1 MRSHNYCSKKANPKN
16 YIHRA
21 IKKYGKTQ
29 FDIEVLDEAD
39 NFEDLNN
46 KEVDWIYI
54 LNTIDYGYNLTA
66 GGEGCSVKIGRRHP
80 PEVIAIIVSKNKGQK
95 RTKEQKEMISRVA
108 KERVAKY
115 GWTINW
121 NGKKHTDES
130 KAKMSAK
137 RKGKKW
143 YYNPATNESRQLFDN
158 SIPDGWIPGRYIP
171 KEDREKMTAARKYD
185 SKVRENMSKG
195 KANKKICHNLI
206 TKQNKFFYPDDI
218 PEGWVLGWF

>member
-1 MRSHNYCSKKANPKN
+1 MAYGIIYCITNKINKKRYVGQTRQKLSARMRSHNYCSKKANPKN

-95 RTKEQKEMISRVA
+95 RTKEQKRNDKSCC
-108 KERVAKY
+108 
-115 GWTINW
+115 
-121 NGKKHTDES
+121 
-130 KAKMSAK
+130 K
-137 RKGKKW
+137 RK
-143 YYNPATNESRQLFDN
+143 S
-158 SIPDGWIPGRYIP
+158 
-171 KEDREKMTAARKYD
+171 
-185 SKVRENMSKG
+185 SK
-195 KANKKICHNLI
+195 IWLD
-206 TKQNKFFYPDDI
+206 Y
-218 PEGWVLGWF
+218 